1 MAARIEMKN
10 PLAELD
16 GDEMTRVLWVL
27 VKEKLLLPHVD
38 LKTEYY
44 DLGLMNRDS
53 GGDAVTVESA
63 KAIERL
69 GVGVKCATITSNA
82 ARKTEYNLK
91 NLLPSPNGT
100 IRAILDGTVFRKP
113 ISVSCIKP
121 SVSTWKKPIVIGRH
135 AYGDQYKAAEL
146 RIPGRGKVE
155 LVYTPADGGA
165 EKRITVEDMKGP
177 GIVQGIHNLDESI
190 KSFARSCFVYALG
203 EKLPVWF
210 ATKDTVSKIYDGRF
224 KELFHEI
231 YETEFRDQC
240 AAAGISYFYT
250 LIDDAAA
257 RMIKSEGGFL
267 WACQNYDGDVMSD
280 MIASAAGS
288 VAMMTSVL
296 VSPSGAVEYE
306 AAHGTVQQHY
316 YRWQKGEK
324 TSTNPVALIFAWTG
338 ALAKRAELDQT
349 PELAAFAKNL
359 EAVTLQ
365 TIEEGDMTG
374 DLVRL
379 ASPAPA
385 KVLNS
390 WEFIDAIAKRLEA
403 KPQ

>member
-1 MAARIEMKN
+1 MAARIEMKI

-16 GDEMTRVLWVL
+16 GDEMTRVLWAL

-38 LKTEYY
+38 LKTEYF
-44 DLGLMNRDS
+44 DLGLENRDATN
-53 GGDAVTVESA
+53 DAVTVESA
-63 KAIERL
+63 EAIRRL
-69 GVGVKCATITSNA
+69 GVGVKCATITSNT
-82 ARKTEYNLK
+82 ARQTEYNLK
-91 NLLPSPNGT
+91 HLHPSPNGT

-113 ISVSCIKP
+113 IAVSCIKP

-135 AYGDQYKAAEL
+135 AYGDQYKAAEM
-146 RIPGRGKVE
+146 RIPGKGKVE

-165 EKRITVEDMKGP
+165 EQRITVEDMKGP

-190 KSFARSCFVYALG
+190 KSFARSCFVYAIG

-224 KELFHEI
+224 KELFTGI
-231 YETEFRDQC
+231 YETEFKDRCKD
-240 AAAGISYFYT
+240 AGVTYFYT

-257 RMIKSEGGFL
+257 RVAKSEGGFL

-280 MIASAAGS
+280 MLASAAGS

-316 YRWQKGEK
+316 YRWKKGEK

-338 ALAKRAELDQT
+338 ALAKRAELDHT
-349 PELAAFAKNL
+349 PELAAFAKKL
-359 EAVTLQ
+359 EKVTLQ
-365 TIEEGDMTG
+365 TIEDGEMTG

-379 ASPAPA
+379 ANPAPA
-385 KVLNS
+385 KTLNA
-390 WEFIDAIAKRLEA
+390 WEFIDAIAGRLGA
-403 KPQ
+403 

>member
-1 MAARIEMKN
+1 MAARIKMKT
-10 PLAELD
+10 PLVELD
-16 GDEMTRVLWVL
+16 GDEMTRVLWAL
-27 VKEKLLLPHVD
+27 VKEKLLLPYVD

-44 DLGLMNRDS
+44 DLGLLNRDAS
-53 GGDAVTVESA
+53 GDAVTIESA
-63 KAIERL
+63 KAIQRL

-82 ARKTEYNLK
+82 ARMAEHQLK
-91 NLLPSPNGT
+91 SLSPSPNGT

-113 ISVSCIKP
+113 IAVSCIRP

-155 LVYTPADGGA
+155 LVYTPADGSG
-165 EKRITVEDMKGP
+165 EKRITLEDMKGP
-177 GIVQGIHNLDESI
+177 GIIQGIHNLDDSI
-190 KSFARSCFVYALG
+190 KSFARSCFVYALD

-210 ATKDTVSKIYDGRF
+210 AAKDTISKIYDGRF
-224 KELFHEI
+224 KELFNEI
-231 YETEFRDQC
+231 YETEFQEKLQ
-240 AAAGISYFYT
+240 AAGLRYFYT
-250 LIDDAAA
+250 LIDDAVS
-257 RMIKSEGGFL
+257 RVVKSEGGFL
-267 WACQNYDGDVMSD
+267 WACKNYDGDVMSD

-288 VAMMTSVL
+288 IAMMTSVL

-338 ALAKRAELDQT
+338 ALAKRAALDQI

-359 EAVTLQ
+359 ETATLQ
-365 TIEEGDMTG
+365 TIEEGEMTG

-379 ASPAPA
+379 ADPTPATF
-385 KVLNS
+385 LDS
-390 WEFIDAIAKRLEA
+390 WEFIDAIKKRLEA
-403 KPQ
+403 QS